1 MKSLKRIMAKCRGFD
16 QRGIAAVEFALVLP
30 FMLYLYFGGFELI
43 QGVMIHRQASLT
55 ATTVGNI
62 VSQYTS
68 ISASTQ
74 LPDIMNVSTQI
85 FSPYASSNASVVVSL
100 VTIDSTGKATVT
112 WSQALNT
119 SPRSTGSTVTV
130 PGSLDIANTSL
141 IFSEVTYAYTPTYD
155 FIGMGTKN
163 LHASIF
169 MVPRASST
177 INLNS

>member
-16 QRGIAAVEFALVLP
+16 QRGVAAIEFALVLP

-43 QGVMIHRQASLT
+43 QGVMLHRQASLT

-62 VSQYTS
+62 VTQYTS

-85 FSPYASSNASVVVSL
+85 FSPYPSSNASVVVSL

-112 WSQALNT
+112 WSQALNAT
-119 SPRSTGSTVTV
+119 PRSIGSTVTV
-130 PGSLDIANTSL
+130 PGTLDIANTSL

-163 LHASIF
+163 LYASIF
-169 MVPRASST
+169 MVPRASTT
-177 INLNS
+177 INLNT